1 MRGAITQNGITY
13 FPGQGPNWLGTDG
26 KKYVRRGP
34 LDGTQSF
41 YEINN
46 AAPYT
51 AMDAGDAMDG
61 GAGFTDTETRI
72 GQGGLPQTGRNL
84 GPKPINIPDIAVN
97 PFETAGLMKPN
108 PAKVE
113 IGGKIYDVDEEAQ
126 ADMDDVTPNMSVKQE
141 FIEKPAEKRQKNAP
155 ESFNGDF
162 GNDYGDYE
170 EEDGPSAMDV
180 ARKSAILDTPFG
192 AGPMEMLRARNAAM
206 GTAYE
211 EDDNGKMTG
220 RMLFNNNGN
229 VEVMGEGQDKQYF
242 NDPQSFLKDVM
253 SGTVQI
259 GGTESGEGVSTV
271 EGSGVE
277 VDSPTYPAQ
286 DTDPTDAVSVMPF
299 EEGNNTYNI
308 PANVTEIPQAV
319 IDGSKGLGEWD
330 TSMTPDQNNPEYAA
344 WRDAYLNN
352 MFQN

>member
-162 GNDYGDYE
+162 
-170 EEDGPSAMDV
+170 SVTIMATMK
-180 ARKSAILDTPFG
+180 RKMALLPW
-192 AGPMEMLRARNAAM
+192 MLRVN
-206 GTAYE
+206 
-211 EDDNGKMTG
+211 
-220 RMLFNNNGN
+220 
-229 VEVMGEGQDKQYF
+229 QQY
-242 NDPQSFLKDVM
+242 
-253 SGTVQI
+253 
-259 GGTESGEGVSTV
+259 
-271 EGSGVE
+271 
-277 VDSPTYPAQ
+277 
-286 DTDPTDAVSVMPF
+286 
-299 EEGNNTYNI
+299 
-308 PANVTEIPQAV
+308 
-319 IDGSKGLGEWD
+319 
-330 TSMTPDQNNPEYAA
+330 
-344 WRDAYLNN
+344 
-352 MFQN
+352 

>member
-1 MRGAITQNGITY
+1 MREAITQNGITY
-13 FPGQGPNWLGTDG
+13 FPGQGSNWLGSDN

-41 YEINN
+41 YEIN
-46 AAPYT
+46 ADAPYT
-51 AMDAGDAMDG
+51 APDAGDAMGG
-61 GAGFTDTETRI
+61 GAGFTDTEVRND
-72 GQGGLPQTGRNL
+72 QGFPQTGRNL
-84 GPKPINIPDIAVN
+84 GPKPINIPDIKVN
-97 PFETAGLMKPN
+97 PFVAAGLSTPN
-108 PAKVE
+108 PSQVE
-113 IGGKIYDVDEEAQ
+113 IGGKSYDVDEEAQ

-141 FIEKPAEKRQKNAP
+141 FNEKPAEKPQKNAP

-162 GNDYGDYE
+162 SDDYGDYE
-170 EEDGPSAMDV
+170 EADGPSAMDIG
-180 ARKSAILDTPFG
+180 RRSAILDTPFG

-220 RMLFNNNGN
+220 RTLFNNNGN
-229 VEVMGEGQDKQYF
+229 VEVMGEGQDKQYY
-242 NDPQSFLKDVM
+242 NNPQAFLQDVM
-253 SGTVQI
+253 SGTVKI
-259 GGTESGEGVSTV
+259 GGTESGVGTSTV

-277 VDSPTYPAQ
+277 VDSPAYPAQ
-286 DTDPTDAVSVMPF
+286 DTDPTDAASVVPF

-308 PANVTEIPQAV
+308 PANVTEIPQEV
-319 IDGSKGLGEWD
+319 IDGSKGLEEYD
-330 TSMTPDQNNPEYAA
+330 TSLTPDQNNPEYAA